1 MRGSNQQIWEVRKMK
16 KQTVFKNP
24 VLFSLVLTAI
34 LSLFLIGFGTVSA
47 FAEIKL
53 SYANFAP
60 DKTFPGV
67 QLERYKKEVEK
78 RTKGQVKIEAYHGGT
93 LLGAKNM
100 FDGVVSGISDIGTL
114 PPGYHPERFPMIEL
128 FGTQL
133 GWPTATAATA
143 AICDIFEK
151 YNLESFKK
159 VKILASFTTT
169 PAHIMSFKPIRNL
182 EDLKGAE
189 LRGSGMIVKALELLG
204 AKPVGMPMSEVPE
217 ALKKGVVKGLVTSVE
232 VMKDFNFAEY
242 CKYVTKCYL
251 PVAPWVVVMNK
262 KKWDSLPQDV
272 KKVLD
277 DMRKDQSM
285 WTGEY
290 NDKHEK
296 EAIDWSK
303 EKYGVEVI
311 TLSSDEIKRW
321 EKLVAPM
328 SKPYMKKREG
338 DVQGNE
344 FWGEMLKLQEKYS
357 KIYPGS

>member
-1 MRGSNQQIWEVRKMK
+1 MKNQNTLR
-16 KQTVFKNP
+16 NP
-24 VLFSLVLTAI
+24 VLFSLI
-34 LSLFLIGFGTVSA
+34 LIAMSSFFLVGFDKAPA
-47 FAEIKL
+47 FAEITL
-53 SYANFAP
+53 TYANFAP

-67 QLERYKKEVEK
+67 QLERYKKEVEE

-100 FDGVVSGISDIGTL
+100 FDGVISGIADIGTL

-143 AICDIFEK
+143 ALYDIFEK
-151 YNLESFKK
+151 YKLESFDK

-204 AKPVGMPMSEVPE
+204 SKPVGMPMSEVPE
-217 ALKKGVVKGLVTSVE
+217 ALKKGIVKGLVTSVE

-242 CKYVTKCYL
+242 CNYVTKCYL

-262 KKWDSLPQDV
+262 KKWNSLPQEV
-272 KKVLD
+272 KDVLD
-277 DMRKDQSM
+277 DMRRNQSM

-290 NDKHEK
+290 NDKHET
-296 EAIDWSK
+296 EAIEWSK
-303 EKYGVEVI
+303 EKYGIEVI
-311 TLSSDEIKRW
+311 TLPGDELKRW
-321 EKLVAPM
+321 EKLVEPM
-328 SKPYMKKREG
+328 SEPYMKKKEG
-338 DVQGNE
+338 DVEGKE
-344 FWGEMLKLQEKYS
+344 FWDEMLRLQNEIFQDLSWFIKALS
-357 KIYPGS
+357 KFC